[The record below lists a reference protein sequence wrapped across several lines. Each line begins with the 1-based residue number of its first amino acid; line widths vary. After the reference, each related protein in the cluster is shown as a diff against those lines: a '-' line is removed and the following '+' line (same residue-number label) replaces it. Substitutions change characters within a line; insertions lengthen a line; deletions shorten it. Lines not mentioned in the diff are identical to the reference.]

1 MEITREIEASRKP
14 LYDRAKRLF
23 DVVVGGILL
32 IATSPLFFIIALLV
46 KLTSRGPVFYRQ
58 TRLGKDGR
66 AFRVYKFRTMVADAD
81 NYLREWLSKNPALRR
96 EFEEYFKLKNDPRV
110 TPVGR
115 LLRKASLDELPQL
128 INVMRGEMHLV
139 GPRPIVREEVRYYE
153 PYEGVLF
160 SVKPGIT
167 GLWQVSGRNNIPY
180 SERVKMDIGYI
191 RRRNFFLDMWILIK
205 TFKIIFTGHGAY

>member
-115 LLRKASLDELPQL
+115 LLRK
-128 INVMRGEMHLV
+128 G
-139 GPRPIVREEVRYYE
+139 
-153 PYEGVLF
+153 
-160 SVKPGIT
+160 
-167 GLWQVSGRNNIPY
+167 
-180 SERVKMDIGYI
+180 
-191 RRRNFFLDMWILIK
+191 
-205 TFKIIFTGHGAY
+205 